1 MIDNQPVSSSQTV
14 EKNDVD
20 NEENKDSSNETIVTE
35 NPFGKG
41 TSTLSEEDILNY
53 MHGMSHQKVVAEEK
67 WLHYEMT
74 SERIQYLINEIES
87 GDYENEEKYLSIL
100 NKWKEG
106 NFSEADKD
114 HNVIWSLQG
123 GTVGKATGV
132 MSAEQEESYLETY
145 EGKIQ

>member
-1 MIDNQPVSSSQTV
+1 MIDNHPVSSSQVV
-14 EKNDVD
+14 EKGDVD
-20 NEENKDSSNETIVTE
+20 NEENKDSTNETIVTG

-53 MHGMSHQKVVAEEK
+53 MHGMSHQKVIAEEK

-106 NFSEADKD
+106 DFSEADKD
-114 HNVIWSLQG
+114 HNIIWRLQG
-123 GTVGKATGV
+123 GTVGEATGV
-132 MSAEQEESYLETY
+132 MSAEQEESYLEKY

>member
-1 MIDNQPVSSSQTV
+1 MIDNQPASSSQTV

-20 NEENKDSSNETIVTE
+20 NKEGKDSTNETIVTG

-41 TSTLSEEDILNY
+41 KSTLSEEDILNY
-53 MHGMSHQKVVAEEK
+53 MHGMSHQKVIAEEK

-74 SERIQYLINEIES
+74 SERIQYLIGVIES
-87 GDYENEEKYLSIL
+87 GDYKNKDKYLTIL
-100 NKWKEG
+100 NKWKDG

-123 GTVGKATGV
+123 GTVGEATGV